1 MSAVDREKIVQLNNS
16 IAQHANRKE
25 LDEAMALYKQAVA
38 DGSANS
44 HTYAAA
50 INANIRCG
58 RLDGAEGVMN
68 AMQKKGRK
76 RDVIICTTMIKGY
89 CMAGRL
95 TDALNLLKDMT
106 EKKPI
111 VSPNIRTIN
120 TLLRGCVQAG
130 DVSSAEFLV
139 AQSQKDFKIQLDVSS
154 WEYLTALLAQGL
166 KLDKVLPIVGRLK
179 DDPLYAS
186 GIANMHVNMARAAAV
201 LGEWK
206 TCKKS
211 LIAASTAIDAKS
223 DTTDANTESS
233 TTQAVVQGKNTGGK
247 RAWKAAEDVDA
258 RRAESLELY
267 QQHSK
272 EELKAEIKN
281 IELFMDR
288 MKASSTDSFQYF
300 FPYYFRFFPFP
311 EQSEDKGDG
320 AVSKKDLVK
329 PLMRAIESSFG
340 LDVFS
345 RRLAGKSCDE
355 LSGYSLSNAP
365 EVAAAP
371 KTLTKQQKKKLKVKQ
386 EAAAKLAP
394 EGAEAV
400 VEPPAPVVAAPIV
413 KEKPVLSPIQM
424 QVTSFRA
431 HTAKAFDSAG
441 KFAFGKVFS
450 AGAAP
455 ASAAS
460 AAKRALK
467 VEVCSGAGEWAVS
480 QVSRFH
486 YNIRC
491 SMLCIFSPAKFF
503 LSRSTLCAIS
513 AGKARQGFRLGDPG
527 AAPRPRLPDPHQGCV
542 RRCAQHVCDQRR
554 RDEDLTST
562 LPLQRCG

>member
-1 MSAVDREKIVQLNNS
+1 MSAGGNSINQISKTDMSTPSVDREKIVQLNNN

-25 LDEAMALYKQAVA
+25 LDEAMALYKQAIS
-38 DGSANS
+38 DGIANS

-58 RLDGAEGVMN
+58 RLDGAEAVMH

-130 DVSSAEFLV
+130 DVSSAETLV

-154 WEYLTALLAQGL
+154 WEYLIALLSQGL

-179 DDPLYAS
+179 DDPLHTS
-186 GIANMHVNMARAAAV
+186 GIANMHVSTARAAAV

-211 LIAASTAIDAKS
+211 LNAAQIVLEAAK
-223 DTTDANTESS
+223 DNTKVAAESS
-233 TTQAVVQGKNTGGK
+233 TAGQPVQGKNTGGK
-247 RAWKAAEDVDA
+247 RAKSEEVDA
-258 RRAESLELY
+258 RRVESLELY
-267 QQHSK
+267 QEHSK
-272 EELKAEIKN
+272 EELKAEVKI
-281 IELFMDR
+281 IEEFMAR
-288 MKASSTDSFQYF
+288 MKESSVDSFQYL

-311 EQSEDKGDG
+311 ELPEDSGEG
-320 AVSKKDLVK
+320 AVSKKELVK
-329 PLMRAIESSFG
+329 PLMRAIECSFG

-345 RRLAGKSCDE
+345 RRLSGKSCDE
-355 LSGYSLSNAP
+355 LSGYSLSSAP
-365 EVAAAP
+365 VEVAAPNVKA
-371 KTLTKQQKKKLKVKQ
+371 QKKKLKEKEKQ
-386 EAAAKLAP
+386 QQSNSITTQNAAKEDSTIDVAAV
-394 EGAEAV
+394 EAEKPAV
-400 VEPPAPVVAAPIV
+400 VVV
-413 KEKPVLSPIQM
+413 KEKAVLSPIEQ
-424 QVTSFRA
+424 QITSFRA

-441 KFAFGKVFS
+441 KFAFSKVFS
-450 AGAAP
+450 HNNIAAVKSST
-455 ASAAS
+455 SATIPG
-460 AAKRALK
+460 KRALK

-480 QVSRFH
+480 QVRH
-486 YNIRC
+486 DN
-491 SMLCIFSPAKFF
+491 
-503 LSRSTLCAIS
+503 
-513 AGKARQGFRLGDPG
+513 
-527 AAPRPRLPDPHQGCV
+527 
-542 RRCAQHVCDQRR
+542 
-554 RDEDLTST
+554 
-562 LPLQRCG
+562 